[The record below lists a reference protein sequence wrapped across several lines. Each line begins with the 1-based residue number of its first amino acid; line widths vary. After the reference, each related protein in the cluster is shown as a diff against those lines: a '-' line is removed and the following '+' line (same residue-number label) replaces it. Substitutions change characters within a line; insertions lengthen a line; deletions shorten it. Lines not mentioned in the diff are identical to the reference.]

1 MTLSND
7 GDGSCVCGGSCGGG
21 GGGYGWLGGLTL
33 GAGYFYKAG
42 GITNRFRQL
51 TTVKVDE
58 VKG

>member
-1 MTLSND
+1 MTSSND
-7 GDGSCVCGGSCGGG
+7 GDGSCVGGGSCGGG